1 MVEILVLGEP
11 NGFWNDVVDE
21 FVDGVVLEEVQH
33 LSRGSIAV
41 SDVAVDELVRLLQ
54 VFWDLVVLHDLDLLF
69 KDLVGDE
76 HLVVHLESSHLH
88 GRGGRPEGVEGKGG
102 GLLLQDHLGE
112 HGVVLGVLQHGLLS
126 SASSSLKHW
135 MVRDEI

>member
-41 SDVAVDELVRLLQ
+41 SDVAVYELVRLLQ

-88 GRGGRPEGVEGKGG
+88 G
-102 GLLLQDHLGE
+102 
-112 HGVVLGVLQHGLLS
+112 
-126 SASSSLKHW
+126 
-135 MVRDEI
+135 